1 VRTRVQLISACAA
14 LLLSAVVTN
23 CGPRAAVS
31 NASELS
37 EAPQTG
43 PVTPRFCSYEVEK
56 EFPHDASAFTQG
68 LLYEDGVLFEST
80 GLVGQSSIRRVR
92 LSDGKVLQQ
101 VAVPPPFFGEGLTK
115 WKNELISLT
124 WQHGKAFR
132 WDVQSLRKIGEL
144 AYEAEGWGLTDDGK
158 SLILSDGTPVL
169 RFLNPATGTV
179 ERTVTVTAG
188 GEPVSQLNELEW
200 VSGEIFANVWM
211 TDQIVRIDPKS
222 GAVTSVVDLTGLRER
237 AGATGTDVVLNG
249 IAYDPGMKRLFVT
262 GKNWPKLYQIAL
274 RGC

>member
-1 VRTRVQLISACAA
+1 MSGCAA

-31 NASELS
+31 NSLELS
-37 EAPQTG
+37 ETPQTE

-56 EFPHDASAFTQG
+56 EFPHDPSAFTQG
-68 LLYEDGVLFEST
+68 LLYEDGALFEST

-92 LSDGKVLQQ
+92 LSDGEVLQQ

-115 WKNELISLT
+115 WKDELISLT

-132 WDVQSLRKIGEL
+132 WDTKSLRKTGEL
-144 AYEAEGWGLTDDGK
+144 AYEGEGWGLTDDGK

-169 RFLNPATGTV
+169 RFLDPATGKV

-188 GEPVSQLNELEW
+188 GEPVSHLNELEW
-200 VSGEIFANVWM
+200 VNGRIFANVWM
-211 TDQIVRIDPKS
+211 TDQIVSIDPAS
-222 GAVTSVVDLTGLRER
+222 GVVQSVIDLTSLRR
-237 AGATGTDVVLNG
+237 RVAAVGVDAVLNG
-249 IAYDPGMKRLFVT
+249 IAYDEGARRLFIT
-262 GKNWPKLYQIAL
+262 GKNWPKLFQIAL